1 MKQHKKKRAG
11 RAALAGA
18 TLLGLTAAGLAFA
31 APASAA
37 QGTGMVSGPLV
48 STTSATLPDS
58 TARYLNPSGL
68 SATAFTTATV
78 PAAAPVWTYPTYGGV
93 GPIISP
99 TGQCLQANVIYKAPL
114 VTTCDDTVLAQTFNG
129 VTKSVSGVNRLAL
142 QSAVNAGWYLQV
154 NNTAPPVYINTSNYM
169 YFDAS
174 LPVSTPVA
182 VAPSLTTPLPGAP
195 ITPNTVFSGAGEQ
208 GTVITVTDKNGQQV
222 GTATVGADKTWSLTL
237 DPAPINGTHEL
248 TIVALGTDGKS
259 VPLASG
265 TYTMTQSDEA
275 RAYTGPAAG
284 ATITPDTA
292 FTGTGAKGET
302 VVIKDGQGSVL
313 GTATVGDDGHWS
325 TTLNPVPTNGA
336 VDLVIE
342 ITGADGIAE
351 QLADNSYTMTG
362 SEEPNTYTGPKT
374 GDTVTPDTVFTG
386 TGAKGETVTITDG
399 QGNVLGQ
406 TEIGADGT
414 WSLTLDPAPINGNH
428 NLTVTIGDQTVANP
442 SITMTGSDEAPGY
455 TGPEDGTTI
464 TPDTVF
470 TGTGGKGETVVIKD
484 GNGNILG
491 EGVVGDDGQWSLKL
505 DPAPKNGDV
514 NLVIEVGGNKVADTN
529 VVMEGSEDARSLKTP
544 GVDGTI
550 TPDTVFSG
558 NGVEGD
564 TVVIK
569 DSTGKVLGSVEVGA
583 DGTWS
588 TTLNPA
594 PANGDTDL
602 TIEIVTKDGD
612 TIQLADNTYE
622 MTESVNK
629 FEVLTPDLSKDNGS
643 IKNGTVFTGKGA
655 PGTTVVITDKDGTPV
670 GQAEV
675 DGEGNWSTPVTG
687 MPQGPNNLTITH
699 TTPGADP
706 ISTDLGAIVVASE
719 KEGTPLMDPAI
730 AGGALLALLAAAGAF
745 LGIRRRRITTN

>member
-1 MKQHKKKRAG
+1 MKKTIKKRAG
-11 RAALAGA
+11 RATVAGA
-18 TLLGLTAAGLAFA
+18 ALVGLTAAGLAFA

-58 TARYLNPSGL
+58 TARYLNSNGL

-114 VTTCDDTVLAQTFNG
+114 VATCDDTVLAQTFNG

-142 QSAVNAGWYLQV
+142 QSAVNAGWYFQV
-154 NNTAPPVYINTSNYM
+154 NNTVPPVYINTSNYM

-265 TYTMTQSDEA
+265 TYTMTESDEA

-302 VVIKDGQGSVL
+302 VIIKDGTGKVIGQ
-313 GTATVGDDGHWS
+313 TTVGQDGTWS
-325 TTLNPVPTNGA
+325 TTLNPLPTNGA
-336 VDLVIE
+336 VDLVVE
-342 ITGADGIAE
+342 ITGKNGVTEQIASE
-351 QLADNSYTMTG
+351 TLTMTG
-362 SEEPNTYTGPKT
+362 SEEPNAYTGPKT

-386 TGAKGETVTITDG
+386 TGTKGETVTITDG
-399 QGNVLGQ
+399 QGNVLGS
-406 TEIGADGT
+406 TVIGADGQ
-414 WSLTLDPAPINGNH
+414 WSLTLDNPPINGNH
-428 NLTVTIGDQTVANP
+428 NLAVTIGDRTVANP
-442 SITMTGSDEAPGY
+442 SITMTGSDEAPAY
-455 TGPEDGTTI
+455 SGPADGATI

-484 GNGNILG
+484 SDGNVLG
-491 EGVVGDDGQWSLKL
+491 TTTVGDDGQWSLKL
-505 DPAPKNGDV
+505 DPAPINGDIS
-514 NLVIEVGGNKVADTN
+514 LVIEINGEKVADADVT
-529 VVMEGSEDARSLKTP
+529 MTGSDEAPAYSGP
-544 GVDGTI
+544 ADGATI
-550 TPDTVFSG
+550 TPDTVFTGTGGKGETVTITDSDG
-558 NGVEGD
+558 NVLGTTTVGNDGQWSLTLDPAPKNGDVNLIVTVGDKKVADTTVTMTGADEERALTSPAVGSPITPD
-564 TVVIK
+564 TVFAGTGNIGDKVTIK
-569 DSTGKVLGSVEVGA
+569 DKDGNVLGSAEVGQ

-588 TTLNPA
+588 TTLSPVPN
-594 PANGDTDL
+594 NGDTNL
-602 TIEIVTKDGD
+602 IIEVTGKDG
-612 TIQLADNTYE
+612 TTEQLADNTYE

-643 IKNGTVFTGKGA
+643 IK
-655 PGTTVVITDKDGTPV
+655 
-670 GQAEV
+670 
-675 DGEGNWSTPVTG
+675 
-687 MPQGPNNLTITH
+687 
-699 TTPGADP
+699 
-706 ISTDLGAIVVASE
+706 
-719 KEGTPLMDPAI
+719 
-730 AGGALLALLAAAGAF
+730 
-745 LGIRRRRITTN
+745 